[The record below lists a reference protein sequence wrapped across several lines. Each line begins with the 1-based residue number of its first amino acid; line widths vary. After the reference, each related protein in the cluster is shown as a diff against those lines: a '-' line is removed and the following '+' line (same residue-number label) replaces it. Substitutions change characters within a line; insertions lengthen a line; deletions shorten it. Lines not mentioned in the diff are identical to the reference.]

1 MPTTSTKESIEY
13 RDVFCPVCGTFFDL
27 RQTGIDYKCRKCE
40 TRKNCLESS
49 YGEGSSGRM
58 MFTRSVVEFPAA
70 HAWLNKT
77 LGSKKLIST
86 PRKDEKMEDDDEE
99 DEIGA
104 QRALVGEEC
113 PKCKNPKMYFWTQ
126 QLRSADE
133 GQTVFYECPK
143 CEHRY
148 SVNT

>member
-1 MPTTSTKESIEY
+1 
-13 RDVFCPVCGTFFDL
+13 
-27 RQTGIDYKCRKCE
+27 
-40 TRKNCLESS
+40 
-49 YGEGSSGRM
+49 
-58 MFTRSVVEFPAA
+58 
-70 HAWLNKT
+70 
-77 LGSKKLIST
+77 
-86 PRKDEKMEDDDEE
+86 MEDGEEE